1 MMNFAQHCSVPAQ
14 PTKMAAQIP
23 TVADTVMGDG
33 GPPSIL
39 NALVE
44 QPREQQATVPQA
56 VAFSAGGEDCERAAR
71 SVVSRSNVNV
81 DRGSILSKYMYLGSY
96 CTFGSN

>member
-56 VAFSAGGEDCERAAR
+56 VAFSAGGEDCASERAA
-71 SVVSRSNVNV
+71 VVSRSNV
-81 DRGSILSKYMYLGSY
+81 DRGSIE
-96 CTFGSN
+96 